1 MSKRRKVLVWAA
13 GIIAALVVLSL
24 LPIPKVVLP
33 GIIIRAETVLHLFGF
48 PITNTLLATWLTM
61 LVLIL
66 GSWAITRRMKQVPGR
81 LQGLLEMLIEGF
93 YNLVEGVAGRKW
105 ARQFFPIVMTIFL
118 FLVTSNLL
126 GLTPLYGG
134 WGILEPAEE
143 GHVQGAQPVD
153 WLNDSHTVGLW
164 VRAEAQETEATVEG
178 AHAEGEGLYILAPM
192 FRSAATDLNTTIAL
206 ALISVVMTQYFGVKA
221 LGPTYFGKFI
231 AVGSIKRALT
241 NKGVGCVGR
250 IAALGM
256 GFIDVFVGALETV
269 SEFSKIISFSFRLF
283 GNIFAGEVLLGV
295 MAFLIP
301 YLVSLPFFGLEIFV
315 GIVQALV
322 FMMLTV
328 AFFVIGVSGHGPE
341 GNSEEH

>member
-1 MSKRRKVLVWAA
+1 VSKRQKVLVWAA
-13 GIIAALVVLSL
+13 GIIALLVVLSL
-24 LPIPKVVLP
+24 LRIPKVVLP
-33 GIIIRAETVLHLFGF
+33 GIIIRAETVVHLFGF

-66 GSWAITRRMKQVPGR
+66 GSWAITRKMKVVPGR
-81 LQGLLEMLIEGF
+81 WQGLLEMLIEGF
-93 YNLVEGVAGRKW
+93 YNLVKGVAGPKW

-118 FLVTSNLL
+118 FLVTSNLM

-134 WGILEPAEE
+134 WGVLEPAE
-143 GHVQGAQPVD
+143 GAHTQGAQPVK
-153 WLNDSHTVGLW
+153 WLNESHSVGLW
-164 VRAEAQETEATVEG
+164 VTGEKQEAQAAVEGTGAEAEE
-178 AHAEGEGLYILAPM
+178 LYMLAPM

-206 ALISVVMTQYFGVKA
+206 ALVSVVMAQVFGVKA

-241 NKGVGCVGR
+241 KKGVGCVGR
-250 IAALGM
+250 IGALGL
-256 GFIDVFVGALETV
+256 GFIDIFVGVLETI

-283 GNIFAGEVLLGV
+283 GNVFAGEVLLGV

-301 YLVSLPFFGLEIFV
+301 YLMSLPFFGLEIFV
-315 GIVQALV
+315 GVVQALV

-328 AFFVIGVSGHGPE
+328 AFFVIAVSGHG
-341 GNSEEH
+341 SEEHAEEH

>member
-1 MSKRRKVLVWAA
+1 MSKRQKVLVWAA
-13 GIIAALVVLSL
+13 GIIALLVVLSL
-24 LPIPKVVLP
+24 LRIPKVVLP

-66 GSWAITRRMKQVPGR
+66 GSWAITRKMKVVPSR
-81 LQGLLEMLIEGF
+81 LQCLLEMLIEGF
-93 YNLVEGVAGRKW
+93 YNLVKGVTGPKW

-134 WGILEPAEE
+134 WGVLEPAE
-143 GHVQGAQPVD
+143 GAHTQGAQPVK
-153 WLNDSHTVGLW
+153 WLNDSRSVGLW
-164 VRAEAQETEATVEG
+164 VKGETQEAEAAST
-178 AHAEGEGLYILAPM
+178 EGEELYMLAPM

-206 ALISVVMTQYFGVKA
+206 ALVSVVMAQFFGVKS
-221 LGPTYFGKFI
+221 LGPSYFGKFI

-241 NKGVGCVGR
+241 TKGVGCVGR
-250 IAALGM
+250 IGALGL
-256 GFIDVFVGALETV
+256 GFIDIFVGVLETI

-301 YLVSLPFFGLEIFV
+301 YLMSLPFFGLEIFV
-315 GIVQALV
+315 GVVQALV

-328 AFFVIGVSGHGPE
+328 AFFVIAVSGHG
-341 GNSEEH
+341 SEEHAEEH

>member
-1 MSKRRKVLVWAA
+1 MSKRQKVLGWAA
-13 GIIAALVVLSL
+13 GIIALLVVLSL
-24 LPIPKVVLP
+24 LRIPKVVLP

-66 GSWAITRRMKQVPGR
+66 ASWLGTRKMKTIPGR
-81 LQGLLEMLIEGF
+81 WQGLLEMLIEGF
-93 YNLVEGVAGRKW
+93 YNLVKGVAGPRW
-105 ARQFFPIVMTIFL
+105 VRQFFPIVMTIFL

-134 WGILEPAEE
+134 WGILEPAE
-143 GHVQGAQPVD
+143 GAHTQGAQPVK
-153 WLNDSHTVGLW
+153 WLNESHTAGLW
-164 VRAEAQETEATVEG
+164 VKAEAQEAAAAEG
-178 AHAEGEGLYILAPM
+178 AHAEGQELYMLAPM

-206 ALISVVMTQYFGVKA
+206 ALISVVMAQFFGVKS
-221 LGPTYFGKFI
+221 LGPGYFGKFI
-231 AVGSIKRALT
+231 AVGSIKNALT
-241 NKGVGCVGR
+241 KKGVGCVGR
-250 IAALGM
+250 IGALGL
-256 GFIDVFVGALETV
+256 GFIDIFVGVLETI

-301 YLVSLPFFGLEIFV
+301 YLMSLPFFGLEIFV
-315 GIVQALV
+315 GVVQALV

-328 AFFVIGVSGHGPE
+328 AFFVIAVSGHG
-341 GNSEEH
+341 SEEHAEEH